1 MSKRITFEQLIA
13 KREQRE
19 ADKLKV
25 GMLEIPGSDMALE
38 ARMPPQKAVL
48 EIYGEL
54 SSANG
59 AMEALECGKHALYTV
74 CPQLQDRNLQA
85 ELGVAEDPM
94 SIIDA
99 LFSLP
104 EQDALGGKALQ
115 FMGLMPERPQA
126 PQTEEQAEDPADPG
140 LETVKN

>member
-1 MSKRITFEQLIA
+1 MSKRITFEALIA

-25 GMLEIPGSDMALE
+25 GMLDIPGSDMALE
-38 ARMPPQKAVL
+38 ARMPSQKVVL

-54 SSANG
+54 SAAAD
-59 AMEALECGKHALYTV
+59 AMDALECGRHALYAV
-74 CPQLQDRNLQA
+74 CPQLQDRKLQE
-85 ELGVAEDPM
+85 ELGVAENPM

-99 LFSLP
+99 LFSLA
-104 EQDALGGKALQ
+104 EQDTLGGKALR
-115 FMGLMPERPQA
+115 FMGLLLDTKPDG
-126 PQTEEQAEDPADPG
+126 TEKPGDPA

>member
-59 AMEALECGKHALYTV
+59 AMEALE
-74 CPQLQDRNLQA
+74 
-85 ELGVAEDPM
+85 
-94 SIIDA
+94 
-99 LFSLP
+99 
-104 EQDALGGKALQ
+104 
-115 FMGLMPERPQA
+115 
-126 PQTEEQAEDPADPG
+126 
-140 LETVKN
+140 

>member
-54 SSANG
+54 SSSNG

-94 SIIDA
+94 RIIDA

-104 EQDALGGKALQ
+104 EQDVLGGEALR
-115 FMGLMPERPQA
+115 FMGLLTERPQA
-126 PQTEEQAEDPADPG
+126 AQTEEQEETSADPG

>member
-1 MSKRITFEQLIA
+1 MSKRISFEALLA

-25 GMLEIPGSDMALE
+25 GMLDIPGSDAGLE

-54 SSANG
+54 SAASG
-59 AMEALECGKHALYTV
+59 ALEALQCGKHALYAV
-74 CPQLQDRNLQA
+74 CPQLQDRKLQA

-94 SIIDA
+94 GILDA
-99 LFSLP
+99 LFSV
-104 EQDALGGKALQ
+104 A
-115 FMGLMPERPQA
+115 ERRCSLWA
-126 PQTEEQAEDPADPG
+126 CCRRSCRARMR
-140 LETVKN
+140 KSSRMIRRWRR

>member
-1 MSKRITFEQLIA
+1 MSKRITFEALIA

-25 GMLEIPGSDMALE
+25 GMLDIPGSDMALE
-38 ARMPPQKAVL
+38 ARMPAQKVVL

-54 SSANG
+54 SA
-59 AMEALECGKHALYTV
+59 AADAIDALECGKHALYTV
-74 CPQLQDRNLQA
+74 CPQLQDRKLQE

-94 SIIDA
+94 GIIDA
-99 LFSLP
+99 LFSLT
-104 EQDALGGKALQ
+104 EQDTLGGKALR
-115 FMGLMPERPQA
+115 FMGVLPDTKPDG
-126 PQTEEQAEDPADPG
+126 TEKSGDPG

>member
-1 MSKRITFEQLIA
+1 MSKSITFEQLIA

-54 SSANG
+54 SSSNG
-59 AMEALECGKHALYTV
+59 AMSSARASRRMRCLEPTGF
-74 CPQLQDRNLQA
+74 
-85 ELGVAEDPM
+85 PM
-94 SIIDA
+94 
-99 LFSLP
+99 
-104 EQDALGGKALQ
+104 K
-115 FMGLMPERPQA
+115 R
-126 PQTEEQAEDPADPG
+126 
-140 LETVKN
+140 

>member
-1 MSKRITFEQLIA
+1 MSKRITFEQLLA

-94 SIIDA
+94 RIIDA

-115 FMGLMPERPQA
+115 FMGLLPERPQA

>member
-1 MSKRITFEQLIA
+1 MSRRITFEQLIA

-25 GMLEIPGSDMALE
+25 GMLEIPGSDTALE
-38 ARMPPQKAVL
+38 ARMPSQQAVL
-48 EIYGEL
+48 ELYGEL

-74 CPQLQDRNLQA
+74 CPQLQDRKLQE

-94 SIIDA
+94 GIIDA

-115 FMGLMPERPQA
+115 FMGLLAERTPEK
-126 PQTEEQAEDPADPG
+126 QTENQEETSADPG

>member
-1 MSKRITFEQLIA
+1 MSKRITFEALIA

-25 GMLEIPGSDMALE
+25 GMLDIPGSDMALE
-38 ARMPPQKAVL
+38 VRMPSQKVVL

-54 SSANG
+54 SESNG
-59 AMEALECGKHALYTV
+59 ALEALECGRHALYAV
-74 CPQLQDRNLQA
+74 CPQLQDRKLQE

-99 LFSLP
+99 LFSLT
-104 EQDALGGKALQ
+104 EQDTLGGKALR
-115 FMGLMPERPQA
+115 FMGLLPDAKPDGA
-126 PQTEEQAEDPADPG
+126 EQPKDPA

>member
-25 GMLEIPGSDMALE
+25 GMLDIPGSDMALE
-38 ARMPPQKAVL
+38 ARMPSQKTVL

-59 AMEALECGKHALYTV
+59 ALESLKAGKHALYAV
-74 CPQLQDRNLQA
+74 CPQMQDRKLQE

-94 SIIDA
+94 AIIDV
-99 LFSLP
+99 LFSCV
-104 EQDALGGKALQ
+104 EQDVLGGRALQ
-115 FMGLMPERPQA
+115 FMGLLAEQPKEAQKGEE
-126 PQTEEQAEDPADPG
+126 TEDSSDPG

>member
-25 GMLEIPGSDMALE
+25 GMLDIPGSDMALE
-38 ARMPPQKAVL
+38 ARMPSQKAVL

-59 AMEALECGKHALYTV
+59 ALEALKAGKHALYAV
-74 CPQLQDRNLQA
+74 CPQLQDRKLQE

-94 SIIDA
+94 AIIDV
-99 LFSLP
+99 LFSCV

-115 FMGLMPERPQA
+115 FMGLLAERPQA
-126 PQTEEQAEDPADPG
+126 EQTEDQEETSADPG

>member
-38 ARMPPQKAVL
+38 ARMPSQKAVL

-59 AMEALECGKHALYTV
+59 ALEALECGKHALYTV
-74 CPQLQDRNLQA
+74 CPQLQDRKLQE
-85 ELGVAEDPM
+85 ELGVAENPM
-94 SIIDA
+94 GILDA

-115 FMGLMPERPQA
+115 FMGLLAERPQA
-126 PQTEEQAEDPADPG
+126 AQAEDQEETPDDPG